1 MARDLDRALPIMDGS
16 PRQFRRILAAQG
28 LVRNLSEIY
37 IFDGTGR
44 VLAQWNLGFIL
55 DREPVSPEI
64 MKRARQGEVVIIT
77 SETDDRLRAVLKL
90 DRSVDSFL
98 YVGRFVEP
106 NVLEHIEKTQRAA
119 REYEEIEGRR
129 SSIEITFAM
138 IYILVGLLLLFA
150 AIWVGLVLLIAFRG
164 QFPNSH
170 PQPRE

>member
-1 MARDLDRALPIMDGS
+1 M
-16 PRQFRRILAAQG
+16 
-28 LVRNLSEIY
+28 
-37 IFDGTGR
+37 
-44 VLAQWNLGFIL
+44 
-55 DREPVSPEI
+55 
-64 MKRARQGEVVIIT
+64 VIIT

-138 IYILVGLLLLFA
+138 IFILVGLLCCLPQFGLVWCLLTGFA
-150 AIWVGLVLLIAFRG
+150 ANFRTLHHAAERVRSG
-164 QFPNSH
+164 DLSARVREAPNSD
-170 PQPRE
+170 ELSY